1 MQLLDQKLK
10 AALLGGDVSY
20 NALRKEAFHRA
31 GKVLLRRI
39 AKALGLDK
47 KQYDLCSNL
56 AGIAVSGEI
65 TLHSDTLYLQLS
77 QGALMQGRTQIL
89 YRRCD
94 GRKDYVGHMN
104 HFVEV
109 ARLVN
114 EDEAK
119 RFILA
124 CDELATCTHSVTNA
138 WMYMMHSGAL

>member
-20 NALRKEAFHRA
+20 NELRKDAFHRA
-31 GKVLLRRI
+31 GKDLLRRI
-39 AKALGLDK
+39 ANVLGLEK
-47 KQYDLCSNL
+47 KQYDLSSNL

-65 TLHSDTLYLQLS
+65 TLHSDSLYLQLS

-89 YRRCD
+89 YRRCN
-94 GRKDYVGHMN
+94 GRKDYVGHAN
-104 HFVEV
+104 YFIEV

-119 RFILA
+119 LFILA
-124 CDELATCTHSVTNA
+124 LQRVGDLHSASLSNYRLAV
-138 WMYMMHSGAL
+138 